1 MGTLCIYPFF
11 LRDGLSSSSRSSA
24 EESGGYRAGS
34 GKNNSRLQQP
44 VDPRGELLRRF
55 DSQNSCRSKNEMGA
69 LRKPSPYKPSS
80 YLLQKLREYEAL
92 YRKCGPHTFS
102 YNRTAALLKAGPG
115 WEATEPLE
123 CQYVVWSPR
132 GGMGNRILSL
142 ASTFLYALLAG
153 RVVLID
159 CGQGRGRAA
168 RGRNA
173 GPRLRRRRGHL
184 RHAHRR
190 VLQARRPPQGV
201 PASALL
207 HVRPV
212 RLLPHHGGAREEGS
226 ARGVFI
232 TPGRDGQGEVP
243 RGRANLQS
251 RDPPGVQTGRT
262 PARGGAVPGDGEEPE
277 PGCVHCNSARV
288 PAPGV
293 SPRGVRLL

>member
-92 YRKCGPHTFS
+92 HRKCGPHTFS

-123 CQYVVWSPR
+123 CKYVVWSPR

-159 CGQGRGRAA
+159 RETGFSNLMCEPFPGT
-168 RGRNA
+168 
-173 GPRLRRRRGHL
+173 
-184 RHAHRR
+184 
-190 VLQARRPPQGV
+190 
-201 PASALL
+201 SW
-207 HVRPV
+207 
-212 RLLPHHGGAREEGS
+212 LLPLDFPVQYLGSFDVGDPLSYSSLIRDKKIRRDVVDRPFPGSTAPLPFLFLNLAHNYLVHDSFFFCEEDQLFLREIPWLLLRS
-226 ARGVFI
+226 DNYF
-232 TPGRDGQGEVP
+232 
-243 RGRANLQS
+243 
-251 RDPPGVQTGRT
+251 
-262 PARGGAVPGDGEEPE
+262 
-277 PGCVHCNSARV
+277 
-288 PAPGV
+288 APGKYE
-293 SPRGVRLL
+293 RDK